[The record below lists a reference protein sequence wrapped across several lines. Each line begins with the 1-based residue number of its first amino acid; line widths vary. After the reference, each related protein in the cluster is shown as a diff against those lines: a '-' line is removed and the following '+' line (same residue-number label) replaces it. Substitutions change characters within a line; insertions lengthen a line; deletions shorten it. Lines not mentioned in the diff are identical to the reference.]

1 MRDIWSSV
9 EQIVD
14 AVTGICPY
22 YGAAIGPRMW
32 FAIPKHQYSISA
44 REGEIRL
51 HGLS

>member
-1 MRDIWSSV
+1 MRDIWGGV

-22 YGAAIGPRMW
+22 YGAAIGPRMR
-32 FAIPKHQYSISA
+32 FTIPKHQYFISA
-44 REGEIRL
+44 RKGEIRL